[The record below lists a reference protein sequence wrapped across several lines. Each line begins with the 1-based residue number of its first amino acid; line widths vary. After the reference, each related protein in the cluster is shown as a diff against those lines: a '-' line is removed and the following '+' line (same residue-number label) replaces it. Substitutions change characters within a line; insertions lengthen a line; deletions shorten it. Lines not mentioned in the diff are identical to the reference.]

1 MTTIKQ
7 DRALGIV
14 LIVAG
19 CLLFWQTFSFRTVSW
34 DPLGLAFWPRI
45 VLALLI
51 GYGLYL
57 TLRGNLDDG
66 PYYDMQGRAFLV
78 ASGFGA
84 YVLALPYLG
93 FIVATPLY
101 IGLFH
106 FSLSD
111 RTRRHAVE
119 AVLVALVGT
128 GLVYWIFQDL
138 MLVQFPRGVLAGAR

>member
-45 VLALLI
+45 VLAILV

-57 TLRGNLDDG
+57 TVRGNLDDG
-66 PYYDMQGRAFLV
+66 PFCAVQGRAFLI
-78 ASGFGA
+78 ALGLGA
-84 YVLALPYLG
+84 YVVALPYLG
-93 FIVATPLY
+93 FVVATPLY

-106 FSLSD
+106 FALSD
-111 RTRRHAVE
+111 RTWRHGVE
-119 AVLVALVGT
+119 AGLIALVGT
-128 GLVYWIFQDL
+128 ALIYWIFQDL
-138 MLVQFPRGVLAGAR
+138 MEVQFPRGVLAGAR